1 MSRIGKQP
9 IAIPEKVTVTE
20 QDGVF
25 LVKGPKGELRVLR
38 VPGIAVTA
46 SPSEIVFSIEKKSK
60 KANALWGLA
69 RALFANAIKGVAEG
83 YEKKLQIEGI
93 GFRGEVKGNEIIFNL
108 GFSHQ
113 VPFPIP
119 ETITV
124 KIEKNIITISGYDK
138 ALVGETAAKI
148 RSLKKPEPYK
158 GKGIRYVGEIIKI
171 KAGKKA
177 VGSTT

>member
-38 VPGIAVTA
+38 VPGIAVTM
-46 SPSEIVFSIEKKSK
+46 SSSEIVFSIEKKSK

-69 RALFANAIKGVAEG
+69 RALFANAVKGVAEG

-93 GFRGEVKGNEIIFNL
+93 GFRGEVKGNEIVFNL

-113 VPFPIP
+113 VP
-119 ETITV
+119 
-124 KIEKNIITISGYDK
+124 
-138 ALVGETAAKI
+138 
-148 RSLKKPEPYK
+148 
-158 GKGIRYVGEIIKI
+158 
-171 KAGKKA
+171 
-177 VGSTT
+177 